1 MDKNSR
7 FGVKKEV
14 KTNHSFGLNDWKI
27 FDILLFSRGMS
38 EVLKIVEGWIESE
51 AKNKP
56 TSLKLRRPRWIA
68 TVNPE
73 FVMKSI
79 KDKSFRELLTK
90 TDLNVVDGV
99 GLVWAKEL
107 DRQFVSLS
115 DVSFLRKFM
124 VGAKVGGEILRGKHR
139 EGLVTGADLMPELCK
154 LASEKGYKVFF
165 LGGFSDRA
173 KRTADYF
180 RSQMSDLR
188 CQISS
193 GEPDFSNEQVLKK
206 INEFKPDILF
216 VAYGMKK
223 QEEWIKVNRNKADF
237 GVVIGVGRSFDY
249 YSGDLKRAPKMWRKI
264 GMEWLY
270 SLIKEPKRWR
280 RQLELPKFV
289 WKVLTN

>member
-99 GLVWAKEL
+99 GLVWAREL
-107 DRQFVSLS
+107 GVRSSMIDRRFFKKLLLGV
-115 DVSFLRKFM
+115 KI
-124 VGAKVGGEILRGKHR
+124 GGEIFRGKHR
-139 EGLVTGADLMPELCK
+139 EGLVTGAD
-154 LASEKGYKVFF
+154 
-165 LGGFSDRA
+165 
-173 KRTADYF
+173 
-180 RSQMSDLR
+180 
-188 CQISS
+188 
-193 GEPDFSNEQVLKK
+193 
-206 INEFKPDILF
+206 
-216 VAYGMKK
+216 
-223 QEEWIKVNRNKADF
+223 
-237 GVVIGVGRSFDY
+237 
-249 YSGDLKRAPKMWRKI
+249 
-264 GMEWLY
+264 
-270 SLIKEPKRWR
+270 
-280 RQLELPKFV
+280 
-289 WKVLTN
+289 